1 MLTSNRLRQQ
11 LAQQQIVFGLIA
23 SVPAPIM
30 VEMIAYAGFDF
41 VIIDMEHVMI
51 NLETV
56 EHMIRAAEQS
66 GITPLVRI
74 PEIHSKTILR
84 VLDSGAM
91 GIVIPQVEN
100 KEQILAVIQAA
111 KYFPIG
117 QRSMNSGRPGIFGR
131 DNLVDY
137 MDRANQEIMIVPM
150 IETVKGVEQIEEILS
165 VKGIDMVLEGA
176 ADLSQSY
183 GVPWQTEH
191 PNVRQALDHIQ
202 QVAIDQQI
210 PYCAIPR
217 QPDQYEYW
225 QSRGVHAYVLGDE
238 RGIAFRALQSKLAQ
252 FPVSVDSPITSKES
266 LHHHK

>member
-1 MLTSNRLRQQ
+1 MLTTNRLRQQ
-11 LAQQQIVFGLIA
+11 LAQKQTVFGLIA

-30 VEMIAYAGFDF
+30 IEVIAYAGFDF

-51 NLETV
+51 NPETV

-74 PEIHSKTILR
+74 SEINAKEILR

-91 GIVIPQVEN
+91 GIVIPQVEH
-100 KEQILAVIQAA
+100 KQQVEAVIQAA

-131 DNLVDY
+131 DDLVDY
-137 MDRANQEIMIVPM
+137 MERANHEIMIIPM
-150 IETVKGVEQIEEILS
+150 IETVQGVEQIDEILS
-165 VKGIDMVLEGA
+165 VEGIDMILEGA

-191 PNVRQALDHIQ
+191 TLVRQALDHIQ
-202 QVAIDQQI
+202 QAATSRQI

-217 QPDQYEYW
+217 QINQYEHW
-225 QSRGVHAYVLGDE
+225 QNKGVHAFVLGDE

-252 FPVSVDSPITSKES
+252 FPVINTDRSQTEV
-266 LHHHK
+266 

>member
-30 VEMIAYAGFDF
+30 IEVIAYAGFDF

-51 NLETV
+51 NPETV
-56 EHMIRAAEQS
+56 EHMIRAAEQV

-74 PEIHSKTILR
+74 AEINAKDILR

-91 GIVIPQVEN
+91 GIVIPQVES
-100 KEQILAVIQAA
+100 KQQIEAVIQASN
-111 KYFPIG
+111 YFPQG
-117 QRSMNSGRPGIFGR
+117 QRSMNSGRPGVFGKG
-131 DNLVDY
+131 NLVEY
-137 MDRANQEIMIVPM
+137 MQQANEEIMIIPM
-150 IETVKGVEQIEEILS
+150 IETATGVNQIEEILS
-165 VKGIDMVLEGA
+165 VEGIHMVLEGA

-183 GVPWQTEH
+183 GVPWQTEA
-191 PNVRQALDHIQ
+191 PIVREALARVQ
-202 QVAIDQQI
+202 QVSSEHNI

-217 QPDQYEYW
+217 QPDQYDEW
-225 QSRGVHAYVLGDE
+225 QAKGVHAFVLGDE

-252 FPVSVDSPITSKES
+252 FPVHATTEDK
-266 LHHHK
+266 

>member
-11 LAQQQIVFGLIA
+11 LSQQQTVFGLIA

-51 NLETV
+51 NPETV

-74 PEIHSKTILR
+74 AEINAKMILR

-91 GIVIPQVEN
+91 GIVIPQVET
-100 KEQILAVIQAA
+100 KAQIEAVIQAA
-111 KYFPIG
+111 NYFPIG
-117 QRSMNSGRPGIFGR
+117 QRSMNSGRPGVFGR

-150 IETVKGVEQIEEILS
+150 IETVKGVEHIDEILS

-191 PNVRQALDHIQ
+191 PNVRQGLDHIQ
-202 QVAIDQQI
+202 QVATAKHI

-217 QPDQYEYW
+217 QPDQYDYW
-225 QSRGVHAYVLGDE
+225 QGKGVQAYVLGDE
-238 RGIAFRALQSKLAQ
+238 RGIAFRALQRKLAQ
-252 FPVSVDSPITSKES
+252 FPVASTMTSKEEQS
-266 LHHHK
+266 HNHT

>member
-11 LAQQQIVFGLIA
+11 LAQQQTVFGLIA

-51 NLETV
+51 NPETV

-74 PEIHSKTILR
+74 PEINAKVILR

-91 GIVIPQVEN
+91 GIVIPQVET
-100 KEQILAVIQAA
+100 KEQIEAVIQAA

-117 QRSMNSGRPGIFGR
+117 QRSMNSGRPGVFGR

-150 IETVKGVEQIEEILS
+150 IETVKGVEHIHEILS
-165 VKGIDMVLEGA
+165 IKGIDMVLEGA

-191 PNVRQALDHIQ
+191 PHVRQALDHIQ
-202 QVAIDQQI
+202 QVAAEQQI

-217 QPDQYEYW
+217 QPDQYDYW
-225 QSRGVHAYVLGDE
+225 QGKGVQAYVLGDE
-238 RGIAFRALQSKLAQ
+238 RGIAFRALQTKLAQ
-252 FPVSVDSPITSKES
+252 FPVASAIPSKEQS
-266 LHHHK
+266 HNHQ